1 MWGLQRGGCWLSGL
15 VAPADNGLEAYC
27 SIDQLID
34 LYRKGEKIFKEPAIE
49 SFTKI
54 DDLTK
59 PKYSSKGRQFAIDE
73 VLGETT
79 LDRALTNILIPAY
92 DIESRMPIFFVNN
105 SANTQ
110 TRNFQKLSDATM
122 AQAAMATTAAPT
134 FFEPYQLGGYALIDG
149 GVFANNPAS
158 FAIAECLRIAK
169 NISEITLVSLG
180 TGNLTRKYS
189 GKEAKNWGM
198 LQWLEPLINIMMDG
212 MSESVAIELE
222 YILKPQQYYRF
233 QSSLTIAN
241 DDIDDASPQNIFQL
255 EALAKSII
263 LEKGRELDELCSRI
277 C

>member
-1 MWGLQRGGCWLSGL
+1 M
-15 VAPADNGLEAYC
+15 EAYC